1 MRYHLDFRPYSRHF
15 SEPTP
20 LGQAQALERAGIIV
34 RLTDTSS
41 GSVGYGEVAPLE
53 SFGSESLDGA
63 LQQLRSFCGIISS
76 DDITQLV
83 LTGFPCCGFALSE
96 ALLQSRIAAVARALE
111 TTKPPIDKV
120 PCAALVAGSAADP
133 AVEIA
138 RLATLGYRSCKIK
151 LRARRP
157 EQFPIPPETL
167 LSAARAN
174 NIRIRF
180 DANESLSVSDA
191 REWLDILSNDPDS
204 VEFLEQP
211 LDRMMIDEMR
221 ELAEDYPIP
230 IALDESLGALRLSI
244 LKKESMD
251 LDQFLWV
258 IKPALGDTFLA
269 ELASIPQDK
278 RIVSSVFET
287 AIGFEA
293 VLRHAKDSVIPA
305 GLGTLDAFAP
315 DPWKLHTA
323 GPFIHRIGWTRL
335 PYDKLW
341 RSVKQH

>member
-1 MRYHLDFRPYSRHF
+1 MRYHLDFSPYRRHF
-15 SEPTP
+15 REPTP
-20 LGQAQALERAGIIV
+20 LGQAQAVERTGIIV
-34 RLTDTSS
+34 QLTNTAT

-63 LQQLRSFCGIISS
+63 LQQLRSFCGIVSS
-76 DDITQLV
+76 DDIIQLV

-96 ALLQSRIAAVARALE
+96 ALLLCRASIVTQTAGE
-111 TTKPPIDKV
+111 SESPGKPI
-120 PCAALVAGSAADP
+120 PCAALVTGSADP
-133 AVEIA
+133 AAEIA
-138 RLATLGYRSCKIK
+138 RLAGRGYRSCKIK
-151 LRARRP
+151 LRARRT
-157 EQFPIPPETL
+157 EQFPMPPETL
-167 LSAARAN
+167 LASARAN

-191 REWLDILSNDPDS
+191 REWLDLLSDHSDS

-211 LDRMMIDEMR
+211 LDRMLIDEMR
-221 ELAEDYPIP
+221 ELAKDYPIP
-230 IALDESLGALRLSI
+230 IALDESLGALRPSI
-244 LKKESMD
+244 LKKESLD
-251 LDQFLWV
+251 LDPFLWV
-258 IKPALGDTFLA
+258 VKPALGDTFLA

-293 VLRHAKDSVIPA
+293 VLRHAKDSVLPA
-305 GLGTLDAFAP
+305 GLGTLDAFGP
-315 DPWKLHTA
+315 DPWKLHSA
-323 GPFIHRIGWTRL
+323 GPFIHPIGWTRL